1 MKIKV
6 KLKEGIIQK
15 KNLIKIMKDK
25 CNELDEEI
33 SDVKNKVKKLKN

>member
-25 CNELDEEI
+25 CKSNNRKRRKEI
-33 SDVKNKVKKLKN
+33 FNI